1 MTAIAINSN
10 SWPRVPLIYLHL
22 TSLSAR
28 HSVPDAHTF
37 GASSCLPCPMMSGLR
52 RIPSIYGFHELKSTD
67 LSLSRGKRNW
77 HPCFRLS
84 PPFLSRLRR
93 LLERPRV
100 FIVLNHRRAKQ
111 KPPRKNGRTRT
122 RFIFSITSIV
132 YRRGAD
138 ASGVGVCVCVCLPA
152 RHRRRP
158 VFGGETSGCL
168 EIDFPPTIVC
178 IFFAPGCFPV
188 LTADTWPRNFP
199 LFLLLLR
206 AFCV

>member
-22 TSLSAR
+22 NSLSAR

-37 GASSCLPCPMMSGLR
+37 GASSCLPSPMMSGLR
-52 RIPSIYGFHELKSTD
+52 RVPSIYGFHELKSTD
-67 LSLSRGKRNW
+67 LSLSRGKQNW

-84 PPFLSRLRR
+84 PPSLSRLRR

-138 ASGVGVCVCVCLPA
+138 ASEVGVCVSA
-152 RHRRRP
+152 RQ
-158 VFGGETSGCL
+158 T
-168 EIDFPPTIVC
+168 PPSS
-178 IFFAPGCFPV
+178 
-188 LTADTWPRNFP
+188 R
-199 LFLLLLR
+199 LR
-206 AFCV
+206 G